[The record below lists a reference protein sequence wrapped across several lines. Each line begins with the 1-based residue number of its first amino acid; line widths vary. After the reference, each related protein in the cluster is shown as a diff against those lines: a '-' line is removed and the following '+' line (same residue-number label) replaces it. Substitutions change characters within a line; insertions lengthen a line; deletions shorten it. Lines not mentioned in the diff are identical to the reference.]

1 MYNITIMK
9 KILLALIL
17 ISFLVVPVV
26 GLASGSIEI
35 RPPIGAKTFHD
46 LINNIIDFIFTI
58 ALFIAPAMIIV
69 GAFYFLI
76 PSEKSENIETGK
88 KIITY
93 TIIGFI
99 IIMMATG
106 IVDLLRHVFEVEV
119 R

>member
-1 MYNITIMK
+1 MYNITMMK
-9 KILLALIL
+9 KILLILIL
-17 ISFLVVPVV
+17 LSLVLPIVAL
-26 GLASGSIEI
+26 GTIEI
-35 RPPIGAKTFHD
+35 QPPIEARTFAELVD
-46 LINNIIDFIFTI
+46 RLIDFIFTI

-106 IVDLLRHVFEVEV
+106 IVDLLRHVFEIGQE
-119 R
+119 

>member
-1 MYNITIMK
+1 MR
-9 KILLALIL
+9 KILLILIL
-17 ISFLVVPVV
+17 FSLILPAVA
-26 GLASGSIEI
+26 LGSPTDEYIEI
-35 RPPIGAKTFHD
+35 QPPIEARTFAELVD
-46 LINNIIDFIFTI
+46 RLIDFIFTI

-93 TIIGFI
+93 TVIGFI

-106 IVDLLRHVFEVEV
+106 IVDLLRHVFEIGQE
-119 R
+119 